1 MGENRI
7 QKRASNYGQR

>member
-7 QKRASNYGQR
+7 